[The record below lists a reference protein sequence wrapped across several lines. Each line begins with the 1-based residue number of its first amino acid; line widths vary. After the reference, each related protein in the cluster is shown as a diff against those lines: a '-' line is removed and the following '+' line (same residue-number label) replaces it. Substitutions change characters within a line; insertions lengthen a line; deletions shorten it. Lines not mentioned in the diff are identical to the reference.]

1 MSKKNKKEV
10 IAIACADIHLS
21 AKAPIWRSAE
31 PDWYTAMKRPL
42 KELNNLQEKY
52 DSPILC
58 AGDIFDQWYGASRK
72 EASELINFALKYL
85 PDNMYCIPGQHDL
98 PDHNYE
104 DIGRSAYYTLVQAN
118 KIRNLGNCR
127 ECYPNTPNLAN
138 ATYIDLRTFSF
149 PYGSSI
155 ATCPYKKEDE
165 KFCIAIIHEYC
176 WIKGHSY
183 PGAPEENKFGKRKA
197 GIDKN
202 NKWLGYDIVIYGDN
216 HKGFYTQIGET
227 EIFNCG
233 TLMRRKSDE
242 INYKPQVGLIY
253 SDGSVEPYYL
263 DTSLDKYLDVS
274 ETKDTNTELDISSFI
289 EELSKLGEAA
299 FDFSAAIKQYF
310 AKHKT
315 NKNIK
320 NIILKAMENQK

>member
-31 PDWYTAMKRPL
+31 PDWYAAMKRPL
-42 KELNNLQEKY
+42 KEINNLQEEY
-52 DSPILC
+52 DCPILC

-85 PDNMYCIPGQHDL
+85 PDNMYCVPGQHDL

-104 DIGRSAYYTLVQAN
+104 DIGRSAYYTLVQAEKIQNVLPDVCIDNFLYDNIVLHGFPFGHKLKLLN
-118 KIRNLGNCR
+118 K
-127 ECYPNTPNLAN
+127 PNEE
-138 ATYIDLRTFSF
+138 IS
-149 PYGSSI
+149 
-155 ATCPYKKEDE
+155 
-165 KFCIAIIHEYC
+165 IAIIHEYC

-216 HKGFYTQIGET
+216 HKGFKHQIEDT
-227 EIFNCG
+227 TIFNCG

-242 INYKPQVGLIY
+242 IGYKPQVGLIY
-253 SDGSVEPYYL
+253 SDGSVEPHYL
-263 DTSLDKYLDVS
+263 DTSLDKHLDVS
-274 ETKDTNTELDISSFI
+274 GLKDADTELDISSFI

-299 FDFSAAIKQYF
+299 FDFTAAMKQYF
-310 AKHKT
+310 AKNKT
-315 NKNIK
+315 NKNVK
-320 NIILKAMENQK
+320 NVILKAMENRK

>member
-1 MSKKNKKEV
+1 
-10 IAIACADIHLS
+10 
-21 AKAPIWRSAE
+21 
-31 PDWYTAMKRPL
+31 
-42 KELNNLQEKY
+42 
-52 DSPILC
+52 
-58 AGDIFDQWYGASRK
+58 
-72 EASELINFALKYL
+72 
-85 PDNMYCIPGQHDL
+85 MYCIPGQHDL

-104 DIGRSAYYTLVQAN
+104 DIGRSAYYTLVQAEKIQNVLPGALINISSSQITIYGFPFGHKLKLN
-118 KIRNLGNCR
+118 KNESKFIQ
-127 ECYPNTPNLAN
+127 
-138 ATYIDLRTFSF
+138 
-149 PYGSSI
+149 I
-155 ATCPYKKEDE
+155 AM
-165 KFCIAIIHEYC
+165 IHEYC

-315 NKNIK
+315 NKNVK
-320 NIILKAMENQK
+320 NVILKAMENRK